1 MRSMWSGHLG
11 FGLVQV
17 PVKLFKA
24 SESHDIGFHQH
35 HGPECHGR
43 IQMLRS
49 CKDCGAVVDYGDLM
63 KGIEVEGTTVIL
75 TGDELADLADEQ
87 GKQIEITKFVDAT
100 EIDPIMYENSYYIG
114 APNGERAYAL
124 LREAMSESGLLA
136 IARVMLRSKTQR
148 CAIRVVDDHLV
159 LHTLLWPDEL
169 READVPGLDG
179 KVKPAELKAAR
190 MLVES
195 MVGAF
200 DQDEDR
206 DEYTER
212 LRELIDA
219 KASDQEFITHAAPEE
234 ADLGEVE
241 DLLAQ
246 LEASVARHPAGKKKA
261 PAAKKAPAKRAA
273 PKRRRN
279 VA

>member
-1 MRSMWSGHLG
+1 VRSMWSGHLG

-24 SESHDIGFHQH
+24 TESHDIGFHQH
-35 HGPECHGR
+35 HGPDCHGR

-63 KGIEVEGTTVIL
+63 KGIEVEDTTVIL

-87 GKQIEITKFVDAT
+87 GKQIEILQFVDAT
-100 EIDPIMYENSYYIG
+100 EIDPVMFEASYYVG

-136 IARVMLRSKTQR
+136 IARVMLRSKTQL
-148 CAIRVVDDHLV
+148 CALKVLDNVIV

-179 KVKPAELKAAR
+179 EVKPKELKAAR
-190 MLVES
+190 LVVES
-195 MVGAF
+195 MVGVF
-200 DQDEDR
+200 DPDEYR

-212 LRELIDA
+212 LRELIAA
-219 KASDQEFITHAAPEE
+219 KADEVEFVTHAAPEE

-246 LEASVARHPAGKKKA
+246 LEASVQRHPAGKKKA
-261 PAAKKAPAKRAA
+261 PAAKKAPAKKAA